1 VKKTRK
7 STPQK
12 TSESAR
18 ETKLT
23 LRQRKFIAG
32 KLKGHSSLQAARN
45 AGYSESVS
53 RKADAIISDS
63 PHVHAVMN
71 AILEAAG
78 VSNERLARRMRE
90 GLDATVV
97 HHQTMHSR
105 REVLIDFG
113 ERREM
118 VELALRVKGLLV
130 EKHRVQMVKTLEEI
144 LEESSKS

>member
-1 VKKTRK
+1 MKKTRK

>member
-1 VKKTRK
+1 MKT
-7 STPQK
+7 
-12 TSESAR
+12 
-18 ETKLT
+18 
-23 LRQRKFIAG
+23 AG

-118 VELALRVKGLLV
+118 VELALRVKGLLID
-130 EKHRVQMVKTLEEI
+130 KHQVQMVKTLEEI

>member
-105 REVLIDFG
+105 REVHIDFG

>member
-1 VKKTRK
+1 MKKTRK

-71 AILEAAG
+71 AILEAEALYG
-78 VSNERLARRMRE
+78 PAAATKESAPCSRSRRNRLDAKRQLLMARR
-90 GLDATVV
+90 
-97 HHQTMHSR
+97 
-105 REVLIDFG
+105 IFG
-113 ERREM
+113 
-118 VELALRVKGLLV
+118 
-130 EKHRVQMVKTLEEI
+130 
-144 LEESSKS
+144 SSCVPPWSISTGCRAITTAD

>member
-45 AGYSESVS
+45 AGYSERVS

-118 VELALRVKGLLV
+118 VELALRVKGLLID
-130 EKHRVQMVKTLEEI
+130 KHQVQMVKTLEEI

>member
-1 VKKTRK
+1 
-7 STPQK
+7 
-12 TSESAR
+12 
-18 ETKLT
+18 
-23 LRQRKFIAG
+23 
-32 KLKGHSSLQAARN
+32 
-45 AGYSESVS
+45 
-53 RKADAIISDS
+53 
-63 PHVHAVMN
+63 MN

-118 VELALRVKGLLV
+118 VELALRVKGLLID
-130 EKHRVQMVKTLEEI
+130 KHQVQMVKTLEEI

>member
-32 KLKGHSSLQAARN
+32 KLKGQSSLQAARN

-118 VELALRVKGLLV
+118 VELALRGKGLLID
-130 EKHRVQMVKTLEEI
+130 KHQVQMVKTLEEI
-144 LEESSKS
+144 LEERSKS